1 MLSNEKANS
10 KILKLPEIPE
20 DPKPYP
26 DTPVRASGSRKSS
39 SDLTVTWVF
48 QHFLNTSVRAFCAEL

>member
-1 MLSNEKANS
+1 MSNEKANS
-10 KILKLPEIPE
+10 KILKLPEIPD

-48 QHFLNTSVRAFCAEL
+48 HVLPEHLRQGILC